1 MKLTGIYVQNVL
13 GLRSADILL
22 ARPVAL
28 FVGPNGSGKSS
39 LQEAVRMALTGDTVR
54 VSLKKEYSR
63 LVTEGA
69 DSGQILVEAGSLS
82 NSLVLPA
89 GKPKREIAEDP
100 RLPLVL
106 DAQRFAHL
114 SAPERRAFLYDLM
127 GVKIGLDE
135 MRTRLLDKLGL
146 SGRTV
151 PPAAAARLAAIT
163 PMLRAGFEAAQKEAG
178 DRARG
183 AKQAWRAA
191 TSETYGSQKGATWR
205 PEVVPFDEAALR
217 KAAGDRASLEDQIGE
232 LQQQIGAADAAD
244 AADTTARARATKI
257 ADLRNRA
264 AGHAK
269 AAERLQRAEAQVAE
283 FLPKVEA
290 LRARAGMTPTGTECS
305 CPECGALLRYLNGV
319 LSAAAAA
326 GSRDDDATASLPEY
340 EQGLKTLQNA
350 VASRK
355 RDLDAANTAA
365 TQLRALEED
374 ADDSDQA
381 AARASA
387 DAARAELAALLER
400 RKQLDTDIETMREI
414 ERRAA
419 GAADLAKNAAALHDD
434 VGAYDAIGD
443 ALAPD
448 GIPADLLAE
457 ALTPVNEQLTDLA
470 SMAEWMDV
478 TITPEMEIL
487 AGGRSYALLSESE
500 RWRVDALITATIARF
515 SGLKLLVLDRA
526 DVVIGPERDRLLY
539 WLDDLAQDGFI
550 ETALVFMSLKSPPG
564 VLPGNIETFW
574 VEDGYIAAAAQHL
587 HQEVA

>member
-1 MKLTGIYVQNVL
+1 MKLTGIYVSNVL
-13 GLRSADILL
+13 GLRAADIRL

-28 FVGPNGSGKSS
+28 FTGPNGAGKSS

-54 VSLKKEYSR
+54 VSLKKEYGA

-69 DSGQILVEAGSLS
+69 ESGQIVVEAGDLS

-114 SAPERRAFLYDLM
+114 SATERRAFLYDLM
-127 GVKIGLDE
+127 GVKIGLEE
-135 MRTRLLDKLGL
+135 MRARLLDKLGL
-146 SGRTV
+146 SGGAV
-151 PPAAAARLAAIT
+151 PPASAARLAAIT
-163 PMLRAGFEAAQKEAG
+163 PMLRAGFEAAQKEAA

-191 TSETYGSQKGATWR
+191 TGETYGSQKGATWR

-217 KAAGDRASLEDQIGE
+217 KASGDRASLDDQIGE

-244 AADTTARARATKI
+244 TAARTRAGKI

-264 AGHAK
+264 AGYAK
-269 AAERLQRAEAQVAE
+269 AAELLQLAEAQVAE

-290 LRARAGMTPTGTECS
+290 LRARAGVAPAGVECS

-326 GSRDDDATASLPEY
+326 GARDDDAAASLPEY
-340 EQGLKTLQNA
+340 EQGLRTLQNA
-350 VASRK
+350 VTSRK
-355 RDLDAANTAA
+355 RDLDAADAAA
-365 TQLRALEED
+365 TQLRALEDD

-381 AARASA
+381 AARESA
-387 DAARAELAALLER
+387 DAARTELAALLER
-400 RKQLDTDIETMREI
+400 RKQLDTDITTMREI

-419 GAADLAKNAAALHDD
+419 GAADLAKNAAALYDD
-434 VGAYDAIGD
+434 VVAYEAIGD

-448 GIPADLLAE
+448 GIPADLLRE
-457 ALTPVNEQLTDLA
+457 ALMPVNEQLTDLA
-470 SMAEWMDV
+470 AMSEWADV

-487 AGGRSYALLSESE
+487 AGGRAYALLSESE
-500 RWRVDALITATIARF
+500 RWRADALIAAAIAHF

-526 DVVIGPERDRLLY
+526 DVVVGPERERLLY
-539 WLDDLAQDGFI
+539 WLDDLAHAGLID
-550 ETALVFMSLKSPPG
+550 TALVFMSLKSAPG
-564 VLPGNIETFW
+564 GLPDAIEAFW
-574 VEDGYIAAAAQHL
+574 VEAGQVAPVGAPRAHREAA
-587 HQEVA
+587 

>member
-1 MKLTGIYVQNVL
+1 MKLTGIYVSNVL
-13 GLRSADILL
+13 GLRAADIRL

-28 FVGPNGSGKSS
+28 FTGPNGAGKSS

-54 VSLKKEYSR
+54 VSLKKEYGA

-69 DSGQILVEAGSLS
+69 ESGQIVVEAGAQS

-114 SAPERRAFLYDLM
+114 SATERRAFLYDLM

-135 MRTRLLDKLGL
+135 MRARLLDKLGL
-146 SGRTV
+146 SGGAV
-151 PPAAAARLAAIT
+151 PPVAAARLAAIT
-163 PMLRAGFEAAQKEAG
+163 PMLRAGFEAAQKEAA

-191 TSETYGSQKGATWR
+191 TGETYGSQKGATWR

-217 KAAGDRASLEDQIGE
+217 KATGDRASLDDQIGE
-232 LQQQIGAADAAD
+232 LQQQIGAADAVD
-244 AADTTARARATKI
+244 TAARTRAGKI
-257 ADLRNRA
+257 ADLRGRA
-264 AGHAK
+264 AGYAK
-269 AAERLQRAEAQVAE
+269 AAEQLQRAEAQVAE

-290 LRARAGMTPTGTECS
+290 LRARAGVAPAGVECS

-319 LSAAAAA
+319 LSAAAAGA
-326 GSRDDDATASLPEY
+326 RDDDAVASLPEY

-350 VASRK
+350 VTSRK
-355 RDLDAANTAA
+355 RDLDAADAAA
-365 TQLRALEED
+365 TQLRALEDD

-381 AARASA
+381 AARESA
-387 DAARAELAALLER
+387 DAARTELAALLER
-400 RKQLDTDIETMREI
+400 RKQLDTDITTMREI

-434 VGAYDAIGD
+434 VVAYEAIGD

-448 GIPADLLAE
+448 GIPADLLRE
-457 ALTPVNEQLTDLA
+457 ALMPVNEQLTDLA
-470 SMAEWMDV
+470 AMSEWADV

-487 AGGRSYALLSESE
+487 AGGRAYALLSESE
-500 RWRVDALITATIARF
+500 RWRADALIAAAIAHF

-526 DVVIGPERDRLLY
+526 DVVVGPERERLLY
-539 WLDDLAQDGFI
+539 WLDDLAHAGLID
-550 ETALVFMSLKSPPG
+550 TALVFMSLKSVPG
-564 VLPGNIETFW
+564 GLPDAIEAFW
-574 VEDGYIAAAAQHL
+574 VEAGQVAPVGAPRAHREAA
-587 HQEVA
+587 